1 MSMRKSSLAPALL
14 AIFLVPVAIPVV
26 FALLATPWPEGARA
40 QDQSVG
46 IKRAELP
53 PERQTSAPVNTGAFP
68 RKSVVNRRSEKT
80 NESSRSGQAPKPS
93 SKIAIQNNPT
103 FNRIPAPSL
112 KSRTTGTIAK
122 APIPQK
128 VPRVQQT
135 ARKAAPKPFVPTS
148 NDFVDTEQRSLEV
161 NRKLDADVAQIPLP
175 IKRPAPKRQPII
187 EFEDDEQ
194 PAETNVSK
202 AVEQER
208 PFDPIDQQ
216 PKIAVTERATK
227 PTIEMIPEPSAGL
240 AQNESV
246 LDDSTQGV
254 TNAYFEESL
263 MDESTLEEPF
273 FEDEISPVPTTKRL
287 LANDLADEME
297 NEDNDDEMDEEIFVV
312 ERNLPNIANTSNTT
326 ADNLIQTEAD
336 VVASVPPSVEVLE
349 ASTPPADIP
358 EPIQPQD
365 PTKPASPKWFTDL
378 RAINSIDL
386 REAVQIPPI
395 AAGDNTAKILKP
407 VDQADAFLAQRP
419 AVNFS
424 AVYWKPWQADR
435 DSYPFCHYPLY
446 FEDPNLERCGRGWG
460 CATTFVSLGRFYA
473 NIPFI
478 PYRVTAEPH
487 LCRVPTLPDCPACH
501 KFGYDA
507 YLPPWSWKAAAVQTG
522 AYFGAFYIV
531 P

>member
-1 MSMRKSSLAPALL
+1 MPMRKSSLAPALL
-14 AIFLVPVAIPVV
+14 AIFLVPVTIPVL

-40 QDQSVG
+40 QDQNVG

-53 PERQTSAPVNTGAFP
+53 PSRPASAPIRAAAIP
-68 RKSVVNRRSEKT
+68 RKSVVNRPSEKT
-80 NESSRSGQAPKPS
+80 NEILQAGQAPKLS
-93 SKIAIQNNPT
+93 SKVAVQQSGP
-103 FNRIPAPSL
+103 
-112 KSRTTGTIAK
+112 KSDRTTAPALQSRAAGAITK
-122 APIPQK
+122 APIPPK
-128 VPRVQQT
+128 APRVQQAARET
-135 ARKAAPKPFVPTS
+135 APQSAAPTP
-148 NDFVDTEQRSLEV
+148 NDFVGTEQRSQEV
-161 NRKLDADVAQIPLP
+161 NRKLDADLAQTPRP

-187 EFEDDEQ
+187 ELEDDDR
-194 PAETNVSK
+194 PAEINVST
-202 AVEQER
+202 ADEQEL
-208 PFDPIDQQ
+208 PFDPLDQQ

-227 PTIEMIPEPSAGL
+227 PTLEMIPEPPAGL
-240 AQNESV
+240 AQNESA

-254 TNAYFEESL
+254 TNAYFEEPL
-263 MDESTLEEPF
+263 MEDPTFEKPF
-273 FEDEISPVPTTKRL
+273 IEDEKPPIPTSKRL

-297 NEDNDDEMDEEIFVV
+297 DDDDELDEEIFVV
-312 ERNLPNIANTSNTT
+312 EANVTNVMNTSNTT
-326 ADNLIQTEAD
+326 ADNETQAELD
-336 VVASVPPSVEVLE
+336 VVANAPPAVEVRE
-349 ASTPPADIP
+349 ANTTPADIP
-358 EPIQPQD
+358 QPILPQD
-365 PTKPASPKWFTDL
+365 PTKSASPKWFTDL
-378 RAINSIDL
+378 RTINSIDL
-386 REAVQIPPI
+386 REAVQIPPL

-407 VDQADAFLAQRP
+407 VDQADAFLAQRR

-487 LCRVPTLPDCPACH
+487 HCRVPTLPDCPACQ

-522 AYFGAFYIV
+522 AYFGAIYIV